1 MNRNRR
7 QSKYFKW
14 GMTGTLMLVAAISFF
29 FILYRFEELTEVI
42 STLGDIMMPFVYGLV
57 MAYLVCPLYNVCVR
71 GFSKI
76 KWPKIRGKDQSVGI
90 AKGIATL
97 ISIAMIFLVIGALLY
112 LIIPQLI
119 ESVTVI
125 AKEMPDYVRNVVR
138 FLQDSANH
146 LPDAFKVQ
154 AEALISEAGGSF
166 TDWVQST
173 LLPRYDSILATVS
186 ESILGILGAIL
197 DFFIG
202 VIVCAFFIN
211 RKEIFLAQA
220 KKLILALFK
229 EEHADGILRGAA
241 FTNKTFWG
249 FISGKLI
256 DSLVIGIICFIV
268 MTILHWPYAV
278 LISVIIGVTNIIPFF
293 GPFIGAIPSAILM
306 FMVSPKLCLAFIV
319 FVFILQQV
327 DGNIIGPKILG
338 ETTGLSSIWVMFA
351 IIVGSGLFGLLG
363 MVLGVPVFAVL
374 YAYICYSI
382 NKRLEKKGLPT
393 DLRDYKT
400 LYRYADIRNPDAEYD
415 ASLAEQPEGLL
426 HHVHHGS
433 KASADAD
440 NEANTTE
447 PIQEDDDRA

>member
-76 KWPKIRGKDQSVGI
+76 KWPKIRGKDHSVGI

-146 LPDAFKVQ
+146 LPYAFKVQ

-173 LLPRYDSILATVS
+173 LLPRRASSAFSARSWTSSS
-186 ESILGILGAIL
+186 ESLSARSLS
-197 DFFIG
+197 
-202 VIVCAFFIN
+202 
-211 RKEIFLAQA
+211 
-220 KKLILALFK
+220 
-229 EEHADGILRGAA
+229 
-241 FTNKTFWG
+241 T
-249 FISGKLI
+249 GKR
-256 DSLVIGIICFIV
+256 
-268 MTILHWPYAV
+268 
-278 LISVIIGVTNIIPFF
+278 
-293 GPFIGAIPSAILM
+293 
-306 FMVSPKLCLAFIV
+306 
-319 FVFILQQV
+319 
-327 DGNIIGPKILG
+327 
-338 ETTGLSSIWVMFA
+338 SSWRRPR
-351 IIVGSGLFGLLG
+351 S
-363 MVLGVPVFAVL
+363 
-374 YAYICYSI
+374 
-382 NKRLEKKGLPT
+382 
-393 DLRDYKT
+393 
-400 LYRYADIRNPDAEYD
+400 
-415 ASLAEQPEGLL
+415 
-426 HHVHHGS
+426 
-433 KASADAD
+433 
-440 NEANTTE
+440 
-447 PIQEDDDRA
+447 